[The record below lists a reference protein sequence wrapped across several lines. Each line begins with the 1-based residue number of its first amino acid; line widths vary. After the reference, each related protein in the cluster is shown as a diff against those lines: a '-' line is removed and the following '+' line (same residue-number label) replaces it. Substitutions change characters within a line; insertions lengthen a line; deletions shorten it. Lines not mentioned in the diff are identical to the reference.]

1 VKIEFV
7 ALFSDKCYFI
17 CLASVTWH
25 FVKVDFVKKKKPL
38 FKKLFHSNGILEIL
52 FSRKWVFLKLFFV
65 GMLFSLCGISEMLS
79 FSEVDFIRICFL
91 LRLFRLMRTLW
102 YSLCVFFKMPLLGI
116 YRFFLTL
123 SCCNYVTERCGLH
136 IDTHPGIL

>member
-1 VKIEFV
+1 M
-7 ALFSDKCYFI
+7 LFHLPCI
-17 CLASVTWH
+17 CDMAFRESR
-25 FVKVDFVKKKKPL
+25 FCKKKRKPL

-65 GMLFSLCGISEMLS
+65 GMLFSLCGIWEMLS

-102 YSLCVFFKMPLLGI
+102 YSLCVFFKMPLLGS
-116 YRFFLTL
+116 YRFFDFILLRICHRTL
-123 SCCNYVTERCGLH
+123 WSSHRHAPRNSMT
-136 IDTHPGIL
+136 

>member
-1 VKIEFV
+1 M
-7 ALFSDKCYFI
+7 LFHLPCI
-17 CLASVTWH
+17 CDMAFRESR
-25 FVKVDFVKKKKPL
+25 FCKKKPL

-116 YRFFLTL
+116 YRFFDFILLQLCHRTL
-123 SCCNYVTERCGLH
+123 WSSHRHAPRNSMT
-136 IDTHPGIL
+136 